1 MVELGKVSTL
11 AALAVVFYAIAAF
24 VGGIRLRSARLVE
37 SGKRAVISLFVLLTA
52 AILALTYLLL
62 AGDFSIRYVA
72 NYTDRELP
80 VPYKLAALWAGNEG
94 SLLLWVWILAL
105 MATLLAVTRR
115 RDDAE
120 MMPYVLGILMGIA
133 SFFVYLLVFVAD
145 PFATLPQALPDG
157 YGLNPLLQNPG
168 MWLHPTTQYIGYVGF
183 SVPFAYAMA
192 ALILRRADATWL
204 QVTRR
209 WTLFAWLFLSIGMI
223 YGAQWAYV
231 ELGWGGYWAWDPVEN
246 ASLLPWLTGTAFF
259 HSAMIQERRGMLKVW
274 NVLLII
280 LTFILTIFGTFLVR
294 SGILRSVHAFS
305 DGTLGLYF
313 TIFMGS
319 TLAASLWLFF
329 DRMPTLREENRLE
342 SIVSKE
348 SSFLVNN
355 LILLGMAFAVFW
367 GTIFPIVSEAATGS
381 RVTVGPPFFNQVMVP
396 IGLALVLLMGIC
408 PLIAWRRASL
418 ENIRHHFVYPAAAAA
433 GFAAVALALGLKGW
447 LPLVSF
453 AVSVFVVATIVL
465 EVARALRVR
474 RRTTGEGWGL
484 ALVRLLTRN
493 RRRYGGYLV
502 HIAVVMMV
510 VGITGSAMFKQELE
524 KSVRPGETIAI
535 GDYELSFE
543 GLKTRQEGSRVVV
556 YADLPVTRREGDGT
570 RRSLGLLR
578 TEKVFYPKSEQPTT
592 EVGILGSLKEDLYV
606 ILAGWDGRQ
615 GITSF
620 KVLVNPLVAWIWL
633 GEYLLIAG
641 TLFAMWPTRR
651 AVA

>member
-1 MVELGKVSTL
+1 MVELGRVSTL
-11 AALAVVFYAIAAF
+11 AALAVVFYSIGAF
-24 VGGIRLRSARLVE
+24 VVGIRLQSTRLVE
-37 SGKRAVISLFVLLTA
+37 SGKRAVVALFALLTV
-52 AILALTYLLL
+52 AILVLTYLLL
-62 AGDFSIRYVA
+62 VSDFSVRYVA

-80 VPYKLAALWAGNEG
+80 VTYKLTALWAGNEG
-94 SLLLWVWILAL
+94 SLLFWVWILSL
-105 MATLLAVTRR
+105 MAMLLAVTRR

-120 MMPYVLGILMGIA
+120 MVPYVLAILMGIA
-133 SFFVYLLVFVAD
+133 SFFVYLLVFVTD
-145 PFATLPQALPDG
+145 PFAVLPQPVPDG

-192 ALILRRADATWL
+192 ALILNRADATWL
-204 QVTRR
+204 KVTRR

-259 HSAMIQERRGMLKVW
+259 HSAMIQERRGMLKTW

-294 SGILRSVHAFS
+294 SGILKSVHAFS

-313 TIFMGS
+313 TIFMGT
-319 TLAASLWLFF
+319 TLAASLWLFH
-329 DRMPTLREENRLE
+329 DRIQARREENSLE
-342 SIVSKE
+342 SMVSKE

-355 LILLGMAFAVFW
+355 LVLLGMAFAVFW

-381 RVTVGPPFFNQVMVP
+381 RVTVGPPFFNQVIVP
-396 IGLALVLLMGIC
+396 IGLALVLIMGIC
-408 PLIAWRRASL
+408 PLIAWRRSSL
-418 ENIRHHFVYPAAAAA
+418 ENIRHNFAYPAGVAV
-433 GFAAVALALGLKGW
+433 GFAAVAFARGLKAW

-453 AVSVFVVATIVL
+453 TVSAFVVATIVF
-465 EVARALRVR
+465 ETARALQVR

-502 HIAVVMMV
+502 HVAVVMMV
-510 VGITGSAMFKQELE
+510 VGITGSAVYKQEVE
-524 KSVRPGETIAI
+524 RSVVPGETIAI
-535 GDYELSFE
+535 GDYELLFE
-543 GLKTRQEGSRVVV
+543 GLKTRRDGTRVVV
-556 YADLPVTRREGDGT
+556 FADLPVARKLPDGT
-570 RRSLGLLR
+570 RRSLGVLR
-578 TEKVFYPKSEQPTT
+578 AEKVFYPKAEQPTT

-606 ILAGWDGRQ
+606 ILAGWDSRQ

-633 GEYLLIAG
+633 GEYLLIGG